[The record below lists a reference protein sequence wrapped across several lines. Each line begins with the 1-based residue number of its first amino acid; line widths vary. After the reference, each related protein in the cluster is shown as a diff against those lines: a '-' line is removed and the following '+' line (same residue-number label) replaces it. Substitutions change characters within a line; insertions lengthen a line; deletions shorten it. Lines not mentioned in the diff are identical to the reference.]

1 MSILILI
8 AVVGGGL
15 LTSVLALAATV
26 VFVLKLEKP
35 RSQKTGVATLILPMT
50 GRVPNLERLLAALNG
65 QTLPARRLLL
75 AIESE
80 QDPAFDRARALLPFG
95 QLAIEIVLTGTAQ
108 STAQKCWNQTAA
120 LRRIDARDEVI
131 VLLDADILPPPWWLS
146 ALVSPL
152 VDDVCDVVTGYR
164 WLRVEKPSL
173 WAHVL
178 AAIDRSIAVL
188 PRAPFTG
195 APWGGTLALSRR
207 ALETLE
213 LPTILASVLAD
224 DCSIGQAAVARDL
237 RILTRRALLV
247 ASPLQVGLSQA
258 WQFGRRQYQIAHLYL
273 PKLYWLALAGI
284 AARLI
289 AWCAILWTWLG
300 HGYPLLAGALALLFI
315 ALALASYAGQQMV
328 ARRLGIGDSW
338 QQALVQAGLAIAKP
352 AVDVFHA
359 SLLMAALY
367 YRRVRWGHVVYR
379 VDGPRDL
386 EVEKRLPWQR

>member
-35 RSQKTGVATLILPMT
+35 RAQKTGVATLILPMT

-80 QDPAFDRARALLPFG
+80 HDPAFDRARSLLPSG
-95 QLAIEIVLTGTAQ
+95 QLAIEIVISGPAQ
-108 STAQKCWNQTAA
+108 STAQKCWNQMAA
-120 LRRIDARDEVI
+120 LRRIDDRDEVI

-164 WLRVEKPSL
+164 WLIVERPSL
-173 WAHVL
+173 WAHLL

-188 PRAPFTG
+188 PRAPFTC

-207 ALETLE
+207 ALEALE
-213 LPTILASVLAD
+213 LPITLASALAD
-224 DCSIGQAAVARDL
+224 DCSIGQAAVVGNL

-273 PKLYWLALAGI
+273 PQLYWLALAGI

-300 HGYPLLAGALALLFI
+300 HGRPLLAGALALLFT
-315 ALALASYAGQQMV
+315 ALSLASYAGQQMV
-328 ARRLGIGDSW
+328 ARRLGISDPW
-338 QQALVQAGLAIAKP
+338 RQALAQAGLAIAKP
-352 AVDVFHA
+352 AVDVFHF
-359 SLLMAALY
+359 SMLIAALY

-379 VDGPRDL
+379 IGGPRDL
-386 EVEKRLPWQR
+386 KVEKRLPWQR